1 MSPHKVGGLRGGGGW
16 AFRVVAKN
24 LREGKTGDGVNS
36 AAGGVRGACDR
47 SCWNCLKGC
56 GALWPEN
63 LLTIQTG
70 DRHLEA
76 FLERGDGARGL
87 REGGYEMAQSHG
99 VGLAVDFTRR
109 YGNPPQI
116 RPHMAG
122 ENPPSGKPAADGAQ
136 GEDQTRGLPC
146 GVGGGCG
153 GKPVEK
159 LENLT
164 GPQRAVGNHI
174 VPIDRQCTSAAYFR
188 MPVGAK
194 KRSARV
200 AVS

>member
-1 MSPHKVGGLRGGGGW
+1 M
-16 AFRVVAKN
+16 
-24 LREGKTGDGVNS
+24 
-36 AAGGVRGACDR
+36 AAGSSGRG
-47 SCWNCLKGC
+47 CWRRHGRLRPIQK
-56 GALWPEN
+56 AN

-87 REGGYEMAQSHG
+87 GEGGDEMTQGQG

-109 YGNPPQI
+109 FSKPPQI
-116 RPHMAG
+116 GPHMAG
-122 ENPPSGKPAADGAQ
+122 EIPPSDKPAADGAQ
-136 GEDQTRGLPC
+136 GEDQTRDLPC
-146 GVGGGCG
+146 GVGGGSR

-159 LENLT
+159 LEKLT
-164 GPQRAVGNHI
+164 GPQRAEGNHI

-194 KRSARV
+194 KRCARV
-200 AVS
+200 VGS